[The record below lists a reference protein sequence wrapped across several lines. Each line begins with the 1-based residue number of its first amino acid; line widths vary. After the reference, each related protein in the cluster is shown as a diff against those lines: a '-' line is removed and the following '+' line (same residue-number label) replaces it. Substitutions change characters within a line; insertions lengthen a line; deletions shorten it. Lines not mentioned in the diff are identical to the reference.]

1 MGFYPLVFNK
11 SRNIKI
17 EVQGKDGLGG
27 LIEEWLGVWAKKN
40 NFNITDPKENGNSQ
54 EFPDYYIGDDKDLLE
69 IKSFDASASANFD
82 LANFDSYCRS
92 VADSPKRTNADYLIF
107 SYTLNGS
114 KLNIQDIWIKK
125 IWEITCP
132 SAKYPLKTQV
142 KKDVIYNIRPSS
154 WYAKNPQFKS
164 FTTKE
169 EFINALFNTQQEYKS
184 FSYLEDYLKNTI

>member
-1 MGFYPLVFNK
+1 MK
-11 SRNIKI
+11 S
-17 EVQGKDGLGG
+17 GLEYGQR
-27 LIEEWLGVWAKKN
+27 KT

-132 SAKYPLKTQV
+132 SAKIPLKNPS
-142 KKDVIYNIRPSS
+142 KKGCDLQY
-154 WYAKNPQFKS
+154 
-164 FTTKE
+164 
-169 EFINALFNTQQEYKS
+169 
-184 FSYLEDYLKNTI
+184 